1 MQIVVETS
9 LQKKKL
15 EVEKK
20 SAIHKKKTFERLL
33 MGTWAT
39 AITPY
44 SFAKCAHCFGSTL
57 LYVLGYSIG

>member
-1 MQIVVETS
+1 MSRLVC
-9 LQKKKL
+9 KKKL
-15 EVEKK
+15 ELEKK
-20 SAIHKKKTFERLL
+20 SATHKKTFERLL

-57 LYVLGYSIG
+57 LYVLGYSMGSM

>member
-15 EVEKK
+15 ELEKK
-20 SAIHKKKTFERLL
+20 ICHTQKKTFERLL